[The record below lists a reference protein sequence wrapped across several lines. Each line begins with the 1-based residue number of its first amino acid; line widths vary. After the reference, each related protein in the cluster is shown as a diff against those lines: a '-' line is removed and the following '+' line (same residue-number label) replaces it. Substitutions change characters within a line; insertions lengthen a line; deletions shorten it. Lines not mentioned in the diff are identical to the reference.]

1 MNNAIIIFFIII
13 DKTIGLRVSKEEEID
28 GLMFMSMDVQLMQIL
43 TLEFNIKDSA
53 VVQSVCE
60 RQQKNL
66 LLSKRNRNYL

>member
-1 MNNAIIIFFIII
+1 MN
-13 DKTIGLRVSKEEEID
+13 
-28 GLMFMSMDVQLMQIL
+28 MDVQLMQIL

-66 LLSKRNRNYL
+66 SSF